1 MNKEIVVLDYGSG
14 NLFSISQ
21 ALEKCG
27 AKVLIADDHSRVMK
41 ATHLVIP
48 GVGAFGQCM
57 AKIISK
63 GLSHSVKEAI
73 KGGTW
78 ILGICAGMQILFDK
92 GEEFGFHEGL
102 GIIPGNVVAIPP
114 VDLDGT
120 SRKIPYIGWS
130 PLQPPLERDWR
141 GSILE
146 SIGAGNS
153 CYFVHSFMAMPDEG
167 SHRLADTYYG
177 QTRIC
182 AAIQSENVFGTQ
194 FHPEKSGL
202 TGLAILTRFLEL

>member
-1 MNKEIVVLDYGSG
+1 MNREIVVLDYGSG

-27 AKVLIADDHSRVMK
+27 AKVLITDDHSRIIK
-41 ATHLVIP
+41 ASHMVIP

-57 AKIISK
+57 AKIIRK
-63 GLSHSVKEAI
+63 GLGHPVQEAM

-78 ILGICAGMQILFDK
+78 VLGVCVGMQILFETS
-92 GEEFGFHEGL
+92 EEFGPHEGL
-102 GIIPGNVVAIPP
+102 GIIPGSVVAIPS
-114 VDLDGT
+114 VDADGT

-130 PLQPPLERDWR
+130 PLEPGLEKTWK
-141 GSILE
+141 GTMLE
-146 SIGAGNS
+146 SIRTGNS
-153 CYFVHSFMAMPDEG
+153 CYFVHSFMAMPAGE
-167 SHRLADTYYG
+167 SYRLADTYYG

-182 AAIQSENVFGTQ
+182 AAVQSENVLGTQ
-194 FHPEKSGL
+194 FHPEKSGM